1 MGRVIWPLCVLFW
14 VTACAGLEP
23 LQETTREV
31 ITIESVD
38 LPGSL
43 WDPLMP
49 PLDDGSPVEIQAQLS
64 LPPTETPV
72 PLVIMVHGCGGSGG
86 AERGWVDD
94 LNKEGYAALLVDS
107 LGGRGTTGICV
118 GEGQINVASPIVD
131 LYRAAE
137 VMAKHPYIDAARIAV
152 MGFSFG
158 GRTAIWSG
166 LTRVQDLYGGP
177 EFVAHIAFYPSTCF
191 IRLEDETERTAA
203 PLRIFHGTAD
213 DWTPIDQCEEYVER
227 MIEAGRDVEI
237 FAYKDAHH
245 GFDDE
250 TTSQGITFFPTAVS
264 PRTCSFIEQDGTIV
278 DANTGRPANVR
289 SSCVERGIHFGW
301 NGSAHAASKTDLAAF
316 LHTVF
321 SDTGR

>member
-1 MGRVIWPLCVLFW
+1 MGRFVWALSVLLG
-14 VTACAGLEP
+14 VTACADLEP

-31 ITIESVD
+31 ITIESLD
-38 LPGSL
+38 LPGFL

-49 PLDDGSPVEIQAQLS
+49 PLDEGTPVEIQAQLS
-64 LPPTETPV
+64 LPPTDTPV

-94 LNKEGYAALLVDS
+94 LNKEGYATLLIDS
-107 LGGRGTTGICV
+107 LGGRETSGICV
-118 GEGQINVASPIVD
+118 GEGQLNVASPIVD

-137 VMAKHPYIDAARIAV
+137 SMAEHPYIHASRMAV

-166 LTRVQDLYGGP
+166 MTRVQDLYGGP
-177 EFVAHIAFYPSTCF
+177 EFDAHIAFYPSTCF
-191 IRLEDETERTAA
+191 IQLEGETERTAA

-213 DWTPIDQCEEYVER
+213 DWTPIDQCEEYAER
-227 MIEAGRDVEI
+227 MAGAGRDVEI
-237 FAYKDAHH
+237 IAYEDAHH

-264 PRTCSFIEQDGTIV
+264 PRACSFVEQDGAIV
-278 DANTGRPANVR
+278 DAVTGRPASVR

-301 NGSAHAASKTDLAAF
+301 NGPAHAASKADVAA
-316 LHTVF
+316 LLQEVF
-321 SDTGR
+321 SDT